1 VNKKTLKQMKQ
12 AAYEVRKDAV
22 KKHGA
27 SEQLPK
33 GKIFADK
40 RQKALSKRKKD
51 WSHED

>member
-1 VNKKTLKQMKQ
+1 VNKKALKQMKQ
-12 AAYEVRKDAV
+12 ADYEFRKSQI

-33 GKIFADK
+33 GKIYADK